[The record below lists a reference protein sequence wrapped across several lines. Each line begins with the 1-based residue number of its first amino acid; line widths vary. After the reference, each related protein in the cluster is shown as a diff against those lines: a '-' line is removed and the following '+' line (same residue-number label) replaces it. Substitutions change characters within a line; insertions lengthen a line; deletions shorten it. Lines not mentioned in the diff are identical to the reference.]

1 MLLTAIVCLISALA
15 SGSDGTRVLGERV
28 CKDVKPFSA
37 LSITKNCNVVYE
49 QGDEYKVRVVAERAL
64 LDSIADIADCKVVGD
79 MLVISVKS
87 VNAWFLSSLERVE
100 DVKHGEVFVN
110 GVPYIRVRKNV
121 IVVYVTAPNINRF
134 LCQGSGS
141 LRVDKMDADKVEFFV
156 SGAGSLRADK
166 MDTDNVEFFV
176 SGAGSVDIKQLNAND
191 ATFHVS
197 CSGSGL
203 VDVRCTGTLLCNVS
217 GAGSIE
223 FSGTAAKFDKIVS
236 GCGSVCCS
244 ELRCSDKKVV
254 GKNKACSEGESLV
267 FGDVECPGL

>member
-37 LSITKNCNVVYE
+37 LNISNCCNVVYE
-49 QGDEYKVRVVAERAL
+49 QGDEYKVRVVAEKAL
-64 LDSIADIADCKVVGD
+64 LDSIADIADCKVVGG
-79 MLVISVKS
+79 MLVVSVKN
-87 VNAWFLSSLERVE
+87 VNAGFLSSLERV
-100 DVKHGEVFVN
+100 DFKHGEVFVN
-110 GVPYIRVRKNV
+110 GVPYVRVRKEV
-121 IVVYVTAPNINRF
+121 TVYVTAPNINRF
-134 LCQGSGS
+134 LCQGNGS
-141 LRVDKMDADKVEFFV
+141 LRVDKMDA
-156 SGAGSLRADK
+156 
-166 MDTDNVEFFV
+166 DNVEFFV

-244 ELRCSDKKVV
+244 ELRCSGKKVTD
-254 GKNKACSEGESLV
+254 KNKACSEGERLV

>member
-1 MLLTAIVCLISALA
+1 MKKMLLTAIVCLISALA
-15 SGSDGTRVLGERV
+15 SGSDGTGVLGERV

-37 LSITKNCNVVYE
+37 LNISNCCNVVYE
-49 QGDEYKVRVVAERAL
+49 QGDEYKVRVVAEKAL
-64 LDSIADIADCKVVGD
+64 LDSIADIADCKVVGG
-79 MLVISVKS
+79 MLVVSVKN
-87 VNAWFLSSLERVE
+87 VNAGFLSSLERV
-100 DVKHGEVFVN
+100 DFKHGEVFVN
-110 GVPYIRVRKNV
+110 GVPYVRVRKEV
-121 IVVYVTAPNINRF
+121 TVYVTAPNINRF
-134 LCQGSGS
+134 LCQGS
-141 LRVDKMDADKVEFFV
+141 
-156 SGAGSLRADK
+156 GSLRADK

-244 ELRCSDKKVV
+244 KLRCSGKKVTD
-254 GKNKACSEGESLV
+254 KNKACSEGERLV
-267 FGDVECPGL
+267 FGDVECPGV

>member
-1 MLLTAIVCLISALA
+1 MKKMLLTAIVCLISALA
-15 SGSDGTRVLGERV
+15 SGSNGTGVLGERV

-37 LSITKNCNVVYE
+37 LNISNCCNVVYE
-49 QGDEYKVRVVAERAL
+49 QGDEYKVRVVAEKAL
-64 LDSIADIADCKVVGD
+64 LDSIADIADCKVVGG
-79 MLVISVKS
+79 MLVVSVKN
-87 VNAWFLSSLERVE
+87 VNAGFLSSLERV
-100 DVKHGEVFVN
+100 DFKHGEVFVN
-110 GVPYIRVRKNV
+110 GVPYVRVRKEV
-121 IVVYVTAPNINRF
+121 TVYVTAPNINRF
-134 LCQGSGS
+134 LCQGNGS
-141 LRVDKMDADKVEFFV
+141 LRVDKMDA
-156 SGAGSLRADK
+156 
-166 MDTDNVEFFV
+166 DNVEFFV

-244 ELRCSDKKVV
+244 ELRCSDKTVV

-267 FGDVECPGL
+267 FGDVE

>member
-15 SGSDGTRVLGERV
+15 SGSNGTGVLGERV

-37 LSITKNCNVVYE
+37 LNISNCCNVVYE
-49 QGDEYKVRVVAERAL
+49 QGDEYKVRVVAEKAL
-64 LDSIADIADCKVVGD
+64 LDSIADIADCKVVGG
-79 MLVISVKS
+79 MLVVSVKN
-87 VNAWFLSSLERVE
+87 VNAGFLSSLERV
-100 DVKHGEVFVN
+100 DFKHGEVFVN
-110 GVPYIRVRKNV
+110 GVPYVRVRKEV
-121 IVVYVTAPNINRF
+121 TVYVTAPNINRF
-134 LCQGSGS
+134 LCQGNGS
-141 LRVDKMDADKVEFFV
+141 LRVDKMDA
-156 SGAGSLRADK
+156 
-166 MDTDNVEFFV
+166 DNVEFFV

-244 ELRCSDKKVV
+244 ELRCSDKTVV

-267 FGDVECPGL
+267 FGDVE

>member
-1 MLLTAIVCLISALA
+1 MLLTAIVCLVSALA
-15 SGSDGTRVLGERV
+15 SGSDGTGVLGERV
-28 CKDVKPFSA
+28 CKDIKPFSA
-37 LSITKNCNVVYE
+37 LNISNCCNVVYE
-49 QGDEYKVRVVAERAL
+49 QGDEYKVRVVAEKAL
-64 LDSIADIADCKVVGD
+64 LDSIADIADCKVVGG
-79 MLVISVKS
+79 MLVVSVKN
-87 VNAWFLSSLERVE
+87 VNAGFLSSLERV
-100 DVKHGEVFVN
+100 DFKHGEVFVN
-110 GVPYIRVRKNV
+110 GVPYVRVRKEV
-121 IVVYVTAPNINRF
+121 TVYVTAPNINRF

-141 LRVDKMDADKVEFFV
+141 LRVDKMDADK
-156 SGAGSLRADK
+156 
-166 MDTDNVEFFV
+166 VEFFV

-244 ELRCSDKKVV
+244 ELRCSGKKVTD
-254 GKNKACSEGESLV
+254 KNKACSEGERLV

>member
-15 SGSDGTRVLGERV
+15 SGSDGTGVLGERV

-37 LSITKNCNVVYE
+37 LNISNCCNVVYE
-49 QGDEYKVRVVAERAL
+49 QGDEYKVRVVAEKAL
-64 LDSIADIADCKVVGD
+64 LDSIADIADCKVVGG
-79 MLVISVKS
+79 MLVVSVKN
-87 VNAWFLSSLERVE
+87 VNAGFLSSLERV
-100 DVKHGEVFVN
+100 DFKHGEVFVN
-110 GVPYIRVRKNV
+110 GVPYVRVRKEV
-121 IVVYVTAPNINRF
+121 TVYVTAPNINRF

-141 LRVDKMDADKVEFFV
+141 LRVDKMDADK
-156 SGAGSLRADK
+156 
-166 MDTDNVEFFV
+166 VEFFV

-244 ELRCSDKKVV
+244 ELRCSDKTVV

-267 FGDVECPGL
+267 FGDVE

>member
-15 SGSDGTRVLGERV
+15 SGSDGTGVLGERV

-37 LSITKNCNVVYE
+37 LNISNCCNVVYE
-49 QGDEYKVRVVAERAL
+49 QGDEYKVRVVAEKAL
-64 LDSIADIADCKVVGD
+64 LDSIADIADCKVVGG
-79 MLVISVKS
+79 MLVVSVKN
-87 VNAWFLSSLERVE
+87 VNAGFLSSLERV
-100 DVKHGEVFVN
+100 DFKHGEVFVN
-110 GVPYIRVRKNV
+110 GVPYVRVRKEV
-121 IVVYVTAPNINRF
+121 TVYVTAPNINRF
-134 LCQGSGS
+134 LCQGNGS
-141 LRVDKMDADKVEFFV
+141 LRVDKMDA
-156 SGAGSLRADK
+156 
-166 MDTDNVEFFV
+166 DNVEFFV

-197 CSGSGL
+197 GSGSGS

-244 ELRCSDKKVV
+244 ELRCSGKKVTD
-254 GKNKACSEGESLV
+254 KNKACSEGERLV

>member
-15 SGSDGTRVLGERV
+15 SGSDGTGVLGERV

-37 LSITKNCNVVYE
+37 LNISNCCNVVYE
-49 QGDEYKVRVVAERAL
+49 QGDEYKVRVVAEKAL
-64 LDSIADIADCKVVGD
+64 LDSIADIADCKVVGG
-79 MLVISVKS
+79 MLVVSVKN
-87 VNAWFLSSLERVE
+87 VNAGFLSSLERV
-100 DVKHGEVFVN
+100 DFKHGEVFVN
-110 GVPYIRVRKNV
+110 GVPYVRVRKEV
-121 IVVYVTAPNINRF
+121 TVYVTAPNINRF
-134 LCQGSGS
+134 LCQGS
-141 LRVDKMDADKVEFFV
+141 
-156 SGAGSLRADK
+156 GSLRADK

-197 CSGSGL
+197 GSGSGL

-236 GCGSVCCS
+236 GGGSVCCS
-244 ELRCSDKKVV
+244 KLRCSGKKVTD
-254 GKNKACSEGESLV
+254 KNKACSEGERLV

>member
-1 MLLTAIVCLISALA
+1 MLLTLLVCLISALA

-87 VNAWFLSSLERVE
+87 VNAWFLSSLERVD

-156 SGAGSLRADK
+156 SGAGS
-166 MDTDNVEFFV
+166 
-176 SGAGSVDIKQLNAND
+176 VDIKQLNAND
-191 ATFHVS
+191 ATFRVQAALS
-197 CSGSGL
+197 SQAQRLSSIRLCRAADLYIVASFA
-203 VDVRCTGTLLCNVS
+203 VRAKRLQTRTRR
-217 GAGSIE
+217 
-223 FSGTAAKFDKIVS
+223 AAKA
-236 GCGSVCCS
+236 SVLCS
-244 ELRCSDKKVV
+244 
-254 GKNKACSEGESLV
+254 AM
-267 FGDVECPGL
+267 

>member
-37 LSITKNCNVVYE
+37 LNISNCCNVVYE
-49 QGDEYKVRVVAERAL
+49 QGDEYKVRVVAEKAL
-64 LDSIADIADCKVVGD
+64 LDSIADIADCKVVGG
-79 MLVISVKS
+79 MLVVSVKN
-87 VNAWFLSSLERVE
+87 VNAGFLSSLERV
-100 DVKHGEVFVN
+100 DFKHGEVFVN
-110 GVPYIRVRKNV
+110 GVPYVRVRKEV
-121 IVVYVTAPNINRF
+121 TVYVTAPNINRF
-134 LCQGSGS
+134 LCQGNGS
-141 LRVDKMDADKVEFFV
+141 LRV
-156 SGAGSLRADK
+156 DK

-236 GCGSVCCS
+236 GGGSVYCS
-244 ELRCSDKKVV
+244 KLRCSGKKVTD
-254 GKNKACSEGESLV
+254 KNKACSEGERLV

>member
-1 MLLTAIVCLISALA
+1 MLLTLLVCLISALA
-15 SGSDGTRVLGERV
+15 SGSDGKGVLGERV

-37 LSITKNCNVVYE
+37 LSISNCCNVVYE

-64 LDSIADIADCKVVGD
+64 LDSITDIADCKVVGG
-79 MLVISVKS
+79 MLVVSVKD
-87 VNAWFLSSLERVE
+87 VNAGFLSSLEMV
-100 DVKHGEVFVN
+100 DFKHGEVFIN
-110 GVPYIRVRKNV
+110 GVPYVRVRKEV
-121 IVVYVTAPNINRF
+121 TVVYVTAPNINRF
-134 LCQGSGS
+134 LCQGTGR
-141 LRVDKMDADKVEFFV
+141 LRVDKMDA
-156 SGAGSLRADK
+156 
-166 MDTDNVEFFV
+166 DNVEFFV

-197 CSGSGL
+197 GSGSGS

-236 GCGSVCCS
+236 GGGSVYCS
-244 ELRCSDKKVV
+244 KLRCSGKKVTN
-254 GKNKACSEGESLV
+254 KNKACSEGERLV

>member
-15 SGSDGTRVLGERV
+15 SGSNGTGVLGERV

-37 LSITKNCNVVYE
+37 LNISNCCNVVYE
-49 QGDEYKVRVVAERAL
+49 QGDEYKVRVVAEKAL
-64 LDSIADIADCKVVGD
+64 LDSIADIADCKVVGG
-79 MLVISVKS
+79 MLVVSVKN
-87 VNAWFLSSLERVE
+87 VNAGFLSSLERV
-100 DVKHGEVFVN
+100 DFKHGEVFVN
-110 GVPYIRVRKNV
+110 GVPYVRVRKEV
-121 IVVYVTAPNINRF
+121 TVYVTAPNINRF
-134 LCQGSGS
+134 LCQGNGS
-141 LRVDKMDADKVEFFV
+141 LRVDKMDA
-156 SGAGSLRADK
+156 
-166 MDTDNVEFFV
+166 DNVEFFV

-244 ELRCSDKKVV
+244 ELRCSGKKVTD
-254 GKNKACSEGESLV
+254 KNKACSEGESLV
-267 FGDVECPGL
+267 FGDVE

>member
-1 MLLTAIVCLISALA
+1 MLLTAIVCLVSALA

-28 CKDVKPFSA
+28 CKDIKPFSA
-37 LSITKNCNVVYE
+37 LNISNCCNVVYE
-49 QGDEYKVRVVAERAL
+49 QGDEYKVRVVAEKAL
-64 LDSIADIADCKVVGD
+64 LDSIADIADCKVVGG
-79 MLVISVKS
+79 MLVVSVKN
-87 VNAWFLSSLERVE
+87 VNAGFLSSLERV
-100 DVKHGEVFVN
+100 DFKHGEVFVN
-110 GVPYIRVRKNV
+110 GVPYVRVRKEV
-121 IVVYVTAPNINRF
+121 TVYVTAPNINRF

-141 LRVDKMDADKVEFFV
+141 LRVDKMDADK
-156 SGAGSLRADK
+156 
-166 MDTDNVEFFV
+166 VEFFV

-236 GCGSVCCS
+236 GGGSVCCS
-244 ELRCSDKKVV
+244 KLRCSGKKVTD
-254 GKNKACSEGESLV
+254 KNKACSEGERLV

>member
-1 MLLTAIVCLISALA
+1 MKKMLLTAIVCLVSALA
-15 SGSDGTRVLGERV
+15 SGSDGTGVLGERV
-28 CKDVKPFSA
+28 CKDIKPFSA
-37 LSITKNCNVVYE
+37 LNISNCCNVVYE
-49 QGDEYKVRVVAERAL
+49 QGDEYKVRVVAEKAL
-64 LDSIADIADCKVVGD
+64 LDSIADIADCKVVGG
-79 MLVISVKS
+79 MLVVSVKN
-87 VNAWFLSSLERVE
+87 VNAGFLSSLERV
-100 DVKHGEVFVN
+100 DFKHGEVFVN
-110 GVPYIRVRKNV
+110 GVPYVRVRKEV
-121 IVVYVTAPNINRF
+121 TVYVTAPNINRF

-141 LRVDKMDADKVEFFV
+141 LRVDKMDADK
-156 SGAGSLRADK
+156 
-166 MDTDNVEFFV
+166 VEFFV

-236 GCGSVCCS
+236 GGGSVCCS
-244 ELRCSDKKVV
+244 KLRCSGKKVTD
-254 GKNKACSEGESLV
+254 KNKACSEGERLV

>member
-1 MLLTAIVCLISALA
+1 MLLTLLVCLISALA

-49 QGDEYKVRVVAERAL
+49 QGDEYKVRVVAEKAL
-64 LDSIADIADCKVVGD
+64 LDSIADIADCKVVGG
-79 MLVISVKS
+79 MLVVSVKN
-87 VNAWFLSSLERVE
+87 VNAGFLSSLERV
-100 DVKHGEVFVN
+100 DFKHGEVFVN
-110 GVPYIRVRKNV
+110 GVPYVRVRKEV
-121 IVVYVTAPNINRF
+121 TVYVTAPNINRF

-141 LRVDKMDADKVEFFV
+141 LRIDKMNADK
-156 SGAGSLRADK
+156 
-166 MDTDNVEFFV
+166 VEFFV

-197 CSGSGL
+197 GSGSGS

-236 GCGSVCCS
+236 GGGSVYCS
-244 ELRCSDKKVV
+244 KLRCSGKKVT
-254 GKNKACSEGESLV
+254 GKNKACSEGERLV

>member
-1 MLLTAIVCLISALA
+1 MLLTAIVCLVSALA
-15 SGSDGTRVLGERV
+15 SGSDGTGVLGERV
-28 CKDVKPFSA
+28 CKDIKPFSA
-37 LSITKNCNVVYE
+37 LNISNCCNVVYE
-49 QGDEYKVRVVAERAL
+49 QGDEYKVRVVAEKAL
-64 LDSIADIADCKVVGD
+64 LDSIADIADCKVVGG
-79 MLVISVKS
+79 MLVVSVKN
-87 VNAWFLSSLERVE
+87 VNAGFLSSLESV
-100 DVKHGEVFVN
+100 DFKHGEVFVN
-110 GVPYIRVRKNV
+110 GVPYVRVRKEV
-121 IVVYVTAPNINRF
+121 TVYVTAPNINRF

-141 LRVDKMDADKVEFFV
+141 LRVDKMDADK
-156 SGAGSLRADK
+156 
-166 MDTDNVEFFV
+166 VEFFV

-236 GCGSVCCS
+236 GGGSVCCS
-244 ELRCSDKKVV
+244 KLRCSGKKVTD
-254 GKNKACSEGESLV
+254 KNKACSEGERLV

>member
-1 MLLTAIVCLISALA
+1 MLLTVLVCLISALA
-15 SGSDGTRVLGERV
+15 SGSDGTGVLGERV

-37 LSITKNCNVVYE
+37 LNISNCCNVVYE
-49 QGDEYKVRVVAERAL
+49 QGDEYKVRVVAEKAL
-64 LDSIADIADCKVVGD
+64 LDSIADIADCKVVGG
-79 MLVISVKS
+79 MLVVSVKN
-87 VNAWFLSSLERVE
+87 VNAGFLSSLERV
-100 DVKHGEVFVN
+100 DFKHGEVFVN
-110 GVPYIRVRKNV
+110 GVPYVRVRKEV
-121 IVVYVTAPNINRF
+121 TVYVTAPNINRF

-141 LRVDKMDADKVEFFV
+141 LRVDKMDADK
-156 SGAGSLRADK
+156 
-166 MDTDNVEFFV
+166 VEFFV

-244 ELRCSDKKVV
+244 ELRCSGKKVTD
-254 GKNKACSEGESLV
+254 KNKACSEGERLV

>member
-1 MLLTAIVCLISALA
+1 MKKMLLTAIVCLISALA
-15 SGSDGTRVLGERV
+15 SGSDGTGVLGERV

-37 LSITKNCNVVYE
+37 LNISNCCNVVYE
-49 QGDEYKVRVVAERAL
+49 QGDEYKVRVVAEKAL
-64 LDSIADIADCKVVGD
+64 LDSIADIADCKVVGG
-79 MLVISVKS
+79 MLVVSVKN
-87 VNAWFLSSLERVE
+87 VNAGFLSSLERV
-100 DVKHGEVFVN
+100 DFKHGEVFVN

-156 SGAGSLRADK
+156 SGAGS
-166 MDTDNVEFFV
+166 
-176 SGAGSVDIKQLNAND
+176 VDIKQLNAND

-197 CSGSGL
+197 GSGSGS

-236 GCGSVCCS
+236 GGGSVYCS
-244 ELRCSDKKVV
+244 KLRCSGKKVTD
-254 GKNKACSEGESLV
+254 KNKACSEGERLV

>member
-37 LSITKNCNVVYE
+37 LNISNCCNVVYE
-49 QGDEYKVRVVAERAL
+49 QGDEYKVRVVSEKAL
-64 LDSIADIADCKVVGD
+64 LDSIADIADCKVVGGL
-79 MLVISVKS
+79 LVVSVKN
-87 VNAWFLSSLERVE
+87 VNAGFLSSLERV
-100 DVKHGEVFVN
+100 DFKHGEVFVN
-110 GVPYIRVRKNV
+110 GVPYVRVRKEV
-121 IVVYVTAPNINRF
+121 TVYVTAPNINRF
-134 LCQGSGS
+134 LCQGNGS
-141 LRVDKMDADKVEFFV
+141 LRVDKMNADKVEFFV
-156 SGAGSLRADK
+156 SDAGSLRADK

-254 GKNKACSEGESLV
+254 GKNKACSEGERLV

>member
-1 MLLTAIVCLISALA
+1 MKKMLLTAIVCLISALA
-15 SGSDGTRVLGERV
+15 SGSDGTGVLGERV

-37 LSITKNCNVVYE
+37 LNISNCCNVVYE
-49 QGDEYKVRVVAERAL
+49 QGDEYKVRVVAEKAL
-64 LDSIADIADCKVVGD
+64 LDSIADIADCKVVGG
-79 MLVISVKS
+79 MLVVSVKN
-87 VNAWFLSSLERVE
+87 VNAGFLSSLERV
-100 DVKHGEVFVN
+100 DFKHGEVFVN
-110 GVPYIRVRKNV
+110 GVPYVRVRKEV
-121 IVVYVTAPNINRF
+121 TVYVTAPNINRF
-134 LCQGSGS
+134 LCQGNGS
-141 LRVDKMDADKVEFFV
+141 LRVDKMDA
-156 SGAGSLRADK
+156 
-166 MDTDNVEFFV
+166 DNVEFFV

-244 ELRCSDKKVV
+244 ELRCSGKKVTD
-254 GKNKACSEGESLV
+254 KNKACSEGERLV

>member
-15 SGSDGTRVLGERV
+15 SGSDGTGVLGERV

-37 LSITKNCNVVYE
+37 LNISNCCNVVYE
-49 QGDEYKVRVVAERAL
+49 QGDEYKVRVVAEKAL
-64 LDSIADIADCKVVGD
+64 LDSIADIADCKVVGG
-79 MLVISVKS
+79 MLVVSVKN
-87 VNAWFLSSLERVE
+87 VNAGFLSSLERV
-100 DVKHGEVFVN
+100 DFKHGEVFVN
-110 GVPYIRVRKNV
+110 GVPYVRVRKEV
-121 IVVYVTAPNINRF
+121 TVYVTAPNINRF
-134 LCQGSGS
+134 LCQGNGS
-141 LRVDKMDADKVEFFV
+141 LRVDKMDA
-156 SGAGSLRADK
+156 
-166 MDTDNVEFFV
+166 DNVEFFV

-236 GCGSVCCS
+236 GCGSVCCG